1 MIMLG
6 SVCRHG
12 EVLPSHFNAGV
23 ALRCDCVA
31 HVARRPPVHADRRAI
46 PRMSAPCFA
55 RDTRDAGINLAGVA
69 DARVGFV
76 ALFERQAIFLRYS
89 RCCPSGSSLLQRP
102 LNSEVWVLFLAGI
115 GFWTVWRGNHWPGR
129 AAIRVS
135 TIASLPLVLIGLL
148 MLAGVLDFIE
158 LHPRQTPTTFEE
170 RGILYTFYKGRQQVP
185 GSAPI
190 VMLLSPLL
198 RLPGAWLWGVVGG
211 GIAHWISRARR
222 RQTASV

>member
-1 MIMLG
+1 MLVDPAG
-6 SVCRHG
+6 MATVS
-12 EVLPSHFNAGV
+12 PSHFNVETPFDAFV
-23 ALRCDCVA
+23 APLLAFGGFTLVVTITTLMCASFRTDTAVPVSLRVA
-31 HVARRPPVHADRRAI
+31 I
-46 PRMSAPCFA
+46 
-55 RDTRDAGINLAGVA
+55 
-69 DARVGFV
+69 RVGFV
-76 ALFERQAIFLRYS
+76 ALFGAQVIFLGQPMWSERIE
-89 RCCPSGSSLLQRP
+89 LLQRP

-115 GFWTVWRGNHWPGR
+115 GFWTAWRSNGWPGW

-148 MLAGVLDFIE
+148 MLLASSISSSCTPGRPPRHSRSGGSSTPSIKGDSRFLD
-158 LHPRQTPTTFEE
+158 P
-170 RGILYTFYKGRQQVP
+170 
-185 GSAPI
+185 API

>member
-1 MIMLG
+1 MW
-6 SVCRHG
+6 S
-12 EVLPSHFNAGV
+12 
-23 ALRCDCVA
+23 
-31 HVARRPPVHADRRAI
+31 
-46 PRMSAPCFA
+46 
-55 RDTRDAGINLAGVA
+55 
-69 DARVGFV
+69 
-76 ALFERQAIFLRYS
+76 ERIE
-89 RCCPSGSSLLQRP
+89 LLQRP

-115 GFWTVWRGNHWPGR
+115 GFWTVWRSNGWPGW

-135 TIASLPLVLIGLL
+135 TIASLPLVLTGLL

-158 LHPRQTPTTFEE
+158 LHPGQTPTTFEE

-185 GSAPI
+185 GSTPI